1 MPKLLLF
8 EEEARQA
15 LKKGV
20 DAVADAVK
28 TTLGPRGRNVAID
41 RRPHAPMVT
50 HDGVTVAKDIEL
62 QNPFENMGAQLV
74 KTAALRTNEVA
85 GDGTTT
91 ATVIAQAIVEE
102 GMHQMAAGVNP
113 MLIKR
118 GLDVGVD
125 AAVEYLRGATR
136 VVQGRDDIAHVATIA
151 SADSEIG
158 ELLADIV
165 DRVGKDGVITV
176 EESRGMG
183 VTTEYQEGLEIDHG
197 WMSPFFIT
205 DEGRQ
210 EAVLENALVLL
221 TGRTIK
227 NISEIVPILERVIE
241 SGEKN
246 LFIIADDVEGDAL
259 STLVLTKIRGTLN
272 ILATKPP
279 GYGDR
284 RKIELED
291 IATSPARRS
300 SAKSPD

>member
-1 MPKLLLF
+1 MGRSNDTEVKMPKLLLF

-227 NISEIVPILERVIE
+227 NISEIVPILER
-241 SGEKN
+241 
-246 LFIIADDVEGDAL
+246 
-259 STLVLTKIRGTLN
+259 
-272 ILATKPP
+272 
-279 GYGDR
+279 
-284 RKIELED
+284 
-291 IATSPARRS
+291 
-300 SAKSPD
+300 